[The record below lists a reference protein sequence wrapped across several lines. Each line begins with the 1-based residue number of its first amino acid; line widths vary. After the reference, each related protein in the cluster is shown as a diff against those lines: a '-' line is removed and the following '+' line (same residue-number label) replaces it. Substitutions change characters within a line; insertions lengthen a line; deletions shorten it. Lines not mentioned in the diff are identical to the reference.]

1 MAYKCLNFVLTIIWF
16 NCSYQNSKNRCYILE
31 FLHFRNFWNFFSRN
45 LFSWVLRGTPP
56 HDFNHGE
63 KFEHIDYRFHWI
75 FLPKIALKLIL
86 IQLKFDGHGWSLHKN
101 GQFHT
106 IFKIVCQFFTF
117 RMLFY
122 VKSDNVDHFFCHRC
136 WWYS

>member
-1 MAYKCLNFVLTIIWF
+1 MLYLGIPAFQK
-16 NCSYQNSKNRCYILE
+16 
-31 FLHFRNFWNFFSRN
+31 FLKLFLSRN

-63 KFEHIDYRFHWI
+63 KFKHIDYRFHWI

-122 VKSDNVDHFFCHRC
+122 VKLDNVDQFFCHRC
-136 WWYS
+136 